1 MAASQRHETQAAPGI
16 LGFASLPIVLVLA
29 AMIVG
34 LVALLPLIQSSGATT
49 AVGDITTLQQERDD
63 WQTRLEEEQLKV
75 AQMSSLA
82 AIRKIAVERLQMG
95 DADDIRYITVDAPA
109 PAAAS
114 VPSRLLPEEQ
124 APPQTDNSLLDDIIG
139 LLP

>member
-1 MAASQRHETQAAPGI
+1 MATNQRHETQATPGI
-16 LGFASLPIVLVLA
+16 LGFASMPIILVVA

-34 LVALLPLIQSSGATT
+34 LAALLPLVQSSGATT
-49 AVGDITTLQQERDD
+49 AVGDITTLQRERDD

-75 AQMSSLA
+75 AQMSSLS

-95 DADDIRYITVDAPA
+95 EADDIRYITVDASA
-109 PAAAS
+109 PAAES

-124 APPQTDNSLLDDIIG
+124 EPSQTENSLLDDIIG

>member
-1 MAASQRHETQAAPGI
+1 MATNQRHETQATPGI
-16 LGFASLPIVLVLA
+16 LGFARMPIILVVA

-34 LVALLPLIQSSGATT
+34 LAALLPLVQSSGATT
-49 AVGDITTLQQERDD
+49 AVGDITTLQRERDD

-75 AQMSSLA
+75 AQMSSLS
-82 AIRKIAVERLQMG
+82 AIRKIAVERLHMG
-95 DADDIRYITVDAPA
+95 EADDIRYITVDAPA
-109 PAAAS
+109 PAAES

-124 APPQTDNSLLDDIIG
+124 EPSQTENSLLDDIIG

>member
-1 MAASQRHETQAAPGI
+1 MAANERHETQAAPGI
-16 LGFASLPIVLVLA
+16 LGFASLPIVLVVA

-34 LVALLPLIQSSGATT
+34 LAALLPLVQSSGATT
-49 AVGDITTLQQERDD
+49 AVGDITTLQRERDD

-75 AQMSSLA
+75 AQMSSLS
-82 AIRKIAVERLQMG
+82 AIRKIAVERLHMG

-109 PAAAS
+109 PAVET

-124 APPQTDNSLLDDIIG
+124 KPSETENSLLDDIIG

>member
-1 MAASQRHETQAAPGI
+1 MAANQQEAQAEGI
-16 LGFASLPIVLVLA
+16 LGFASLPIILVLA

-34 LVALLPLIQSSGATT
+34 IAALLPLVQSSGATT
-49 AVGDITTLQQERDD
+49 TVGDITTLQRQRDD

-82 AIRKIAVERLQMG
+82 AIRKIATERLHMG
-95 DADDIRYITVDAPA
+95 EADVIRYVTVNAPA
-109 PAAAS
+109 PAADT
-114 VPSRLLPEEQ
+114 VPTGVLPE
-124 APPQTDNSLLDDIIG
+124 PQKQPQSGNSLLDDIIG